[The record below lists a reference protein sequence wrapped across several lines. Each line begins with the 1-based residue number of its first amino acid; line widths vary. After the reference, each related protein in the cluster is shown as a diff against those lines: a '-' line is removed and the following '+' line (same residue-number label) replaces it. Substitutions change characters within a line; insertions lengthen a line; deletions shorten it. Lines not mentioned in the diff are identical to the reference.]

1 MGLGF
6 KRSFKVA
13 PGVRIN
19 TGKRGASVSIG
30 GKGLTTNLSKRGVRT
45 TASLRGTG
53 LSYTTKSKSPRKEKR
68 KDVMETQV
76 SDAEP
81 GFFVKLF
88 SFLVVF
94 GVIPAVVSWWV

>member
-19 TGKRGASVSIG
+19 NRKRVASVSIG

-45 TASLRGTG
+45 TASHRGTG
-53 LSYTTKSKSPRKEKR
+53 LCYTTKSKFPRREKR
-68 KDVMETQV
+68 KEVLETQI
-76 SDAEP
+76 SNAEP
-81 GFFVKLF
+81 RFFVNLF
-88 SFLVVF
+88 SVLVVF
-94 GVIPAVVSWWV
+94 GVIIAVASWWV